1 MEVLWLIDTVQFSIK
16 DSMMKIICKFQ
27 RRSNSNQKIFAIIVV
42 IQNVIKHAIIVIHR
56 NGVILQSAN
65 VNPTYF
71 KSPVGVTVQMLH
83 KDETLSL
90 NTGDRL
96 ALVEDGVW
104 FKIKII
110 LEKNL
115 DGGIMVDRY
124 SAILN
129 KRFNYEDNMQV
140 PQKIKLEPE
149 DVCNYCRN
157 SECNKTCNHC
167 YSQKWS
173 NPLTC

>member
-1 MEVLWLIDTVQFSIK
+1 MT
-16 DSMMKIICKFQ
+16 
-27 RRSNSNQKIFAIIVV
+27 IVY
-42 IQNVIKHAIIVIHR
+42 IYKEDDESRQLLQLNEGLHNIGIEAPSECNDKRISRKHAIIVIHR

>member
-1 MEVLWLIDTVQFSIK
+1 MYLSIINK
-16 DSMMKIICKFQ
+16 MT
-27 RRSNSNQKIFAIIVV
+27 IVY
-42 IQNVIKHAIIVIHR
+42 IYKEDDESKELLQLNEGLHYIGIEAPIECNDKRISRKHAIIVIHR
-56 NGVILQSAN
+56 NGVILQPAN

-115 DGGIMVDRY
+115 DVGIMVDRPLPLPWY
-124 SAILN
+124 PYL
-129 KRFNYEDNMQV
+129 RV
-140 PQKIKLEPE
+140 VLKIVKI
-149 DVCNYCRN
+149 V
-157 SECNKTCNHC
+157 
-167 YSQKWS
+167 
-173 NPLTC
+173 